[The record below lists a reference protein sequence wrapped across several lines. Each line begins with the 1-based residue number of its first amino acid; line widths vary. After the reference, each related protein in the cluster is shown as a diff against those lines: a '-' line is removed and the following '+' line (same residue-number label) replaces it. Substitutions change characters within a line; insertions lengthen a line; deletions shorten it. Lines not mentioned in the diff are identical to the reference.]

1 MGGSGFRALP
11 SATPLVIRIFMFEM
25 IEDEIPGNLR
35 RIARPLP
42 HEERGYFGLVDGNEL
57 LV

>member
-1 MGGSGFRALP
+1 
-11 SATPLVIRIFMFEM
+11 MFEM